1 MVNVY
6 NTECFRTDLSMKTFP
21 LVSVVVASYN
31 HADFIVKA
39 LDSVAE
45 QTYPN
50 LELIIVDDCSKDS
63 SVSKIKAWVAK
74 PKNKKRFAR
83 LIVEAKKV
91 NSGAHNTLNQGA
103 ALAQGRFVNFLNSD
117 DLFTPNRVEFLIDE
131 LNKSKT
137 LWGFTGV
144 NVIDDNGIEI
154 ASIKL
159 PPEVGFVYEGIEHAR
174 KNYPAL
180 SCGLLER
187 NFVVSTGNLFID
199 TKLFQQVGG
208 FRNLK
213 YLHDWDFILRTMRLA
228 EPVAID
234 EPLYSY
240 RLHGTNSFKSLANVA
255 AVEGAFV
262 MQEYFRSLDIGTPN
276 VFAPSP
282 KNWPVLFDLW
292 IDSLGLRHFL

>member
-1 MVNVY
+1 
-6 NTECFRTDLSMKTFP
+6 MKTFP

-39 LDSVAE
+39 LDSVAK

-50 LELIIVDDCSKDS
+50 LELIIVDDCSKDT
-63 SVSKIKAWVAK
+63 SVSKIKVWAAK
-74 PKNKKRFAR
+74 PKNKKRFVR
-83 LIVEAKKV
+83 FIVEAKEI
-91 NSGAHNTLNQGA
+91 NSGAHNTLNKGA
-103 ALAQGRFVNFLNSD
+103 ALAQGQFINFLNSD
-117 DLFTPNRVEFLIDE
+117 DLFASNRIE
-131 LNKSKT
+131 LLVNQLSESNA

-154 ASIKL
+154 PSIKL

-174 KNYPAL
+174 KNYPSL

-208 FRNLK
+208 FRSLK

-228 EPVAID
+228 EPVAVD

-262 MQEYFRSLDIGTPN
+262 MQEYFRSLAIGTPN
-276 VFAPSP
+276 SLAPSP
-282 KNWPVLFDLW
+282 KNWSVLFDLW
-292 IDSLGLRHFL
+292 IDSIGLRHLCN

>member
-1 MVNVY
+1 
-6 NTECFRTDLSMKTFP
+6 MKTFP

-39 LDSVAE
+39 LDSVAK

-50 LELIIVDDCSKDS
+50 LELIIVDDCSKDT
-63 SVSKIKAWVAK
+63 SVSKIKAWAAK
-74 PKNKKRFAR
+74 PKNKKRFVR
-83 LIVEAKKV
+83 FIVEAKEI
-91 NSGAHNTLNQGA
+91 NSGAHNTLNKGA
-103 ALAQGRFVNFLNSD
+103 ALAQGQFINFLNSD
-117 DLFTPNRVEFLIDE
+117 DLFASNRIE
-131 LNKSKT
+131 LLVNQLSESNA
-137 LWGFTGV
+137 LWGVTGV

-154 ASIKL
+154 PSIKL

-174 KNYPAL
+174 KNYPSL

-199 TKLFQQVGG
+199 TTLFQQVGG
-208 FRNLK
+208 FRSLK

-228 EPVAID
+228 EPVAVD

-240 RLHGTNSFKSLANVA
+240 RLHGANSFKSLANVA

-262 MQEYFRSLDIGTPN
+262 MQDYFRSLDIGTPN
-276 VFAPSP
+276 VLAPSP

-292 IDSLGLRHFL
+292 IDSIGLRHLCN

>member
-1 MVNVY
+1 
-6 NTECFRTDLSMKTFP
+6 MKNFP

-39 LDSVAE
+39 LDSVAK

-50 LELIIVDDCSKDS
+50 LELIIVDDCSKDT
-63 SVSKIKAWVAK
+63 SVSKIKAWAAK
-74 PKNKKRFAR
+74 PKNKKRFVHF
-83 LIVEAKKV
+83 IVEAKEI
-91 NSGAHNTLNQGA
+91 NSGAHNTLNKGA
-103 ALAQGRFVNFLNSD
+103 ALAQGQFINFLNSD
-117 DLFTPNRVEFLIDE
+117 DLFASNRIE
-131 LNKSKT
+131 LLVNQLSESNA

-144 NVIDDNGIEI
+144 NVIDNNGIEI
-154 ASIKL
+154 PSIKL

-174 KNYPAL
+174 KNYPSL

-199 TKLFQQVGG
+199 AKLFQQVGG

-262 MQEYFRSLDIGTPN
+262 MQGYFRSLAIGTPN
-276 VFAPSP
+276 SLSPSP
-282 KNWPVLFDLW
+282 KNWSVLFDLW
-292 IDSLGLRHFL
+292 IDSIGLRHLCN

>member
-1 MVNVY
+1 
-6 NTECFRTDLSMKTFP
+6 MKNFP
-21 LVSVVVASYN
+21 LVSVIVASYN

-39 LDSVAE
+39 LDSVAT
-45 QTYPN
+45 QTYSN

-74 PKNKKRFAR
+74 PKNKKRFVR
-83 LIVEAKKV
+83 LIVEAKEI

-103 ALAQGRFVNFLNSD
+103 AFAQGQFVNFLNSD
-117 DLFTPNRVEFLIDE
+117 DLFAPNRIESLVDLLIQS
-131 LNKSKT
+131 NAC
-137 LWGFTGV
+137 WGFTGV
-144 NVIDDNGIEI
+144 NVIDDDGIEI
-154 ASIKL
+154 PSVKL

-187 NFVVSTGNLFID
+187 NFVVSTGNLFVD

-213 YLHDWDFILRTMRLA
+213 YLHDWDFILRSMRLA
-228 EPVAID
+228 EPIAID

-262 MQEYFRSLDIGTPN
+262 MQEYFRSLAIGTPN
-276 VFAPSP
+276 SLAPSP
-282 KNWPVLFDLW
+282 KNWAILFELW
-292 IDSLGLRHFL
+292 VDSIGLRHFM

>member
-1 MVNVY
+1 M
-6 NTECFRTDLSMKTFP
+6 MKNLP

-39 LDSVAE
+39 LDSVAT

-50 LELIIVDDCSKDS
+50 LELIVVDDCSKDA
-63 SVSKIKAWVAK
+63 SVAKIKAWVAK
-74 PKNKKRFAR
+74 PKNKKRFVR
-83 LIVEAKKV
+83 LIIDAKEI

-103 ALAQGRFVNFLNSD
+103 ALAQGQFVNFLNSD
-117 DLFTPNRVEFLIDE
+117 DLFSLNRVELLVNE
-131 LNKSKT
+131 LSESNAR
-137 LWGFTGV
+137 WGFTGV
-144 NVIDDNGIEI
+144 NVVDDNGIEI
-154 ASIKL
+154 PPIRL

-174 KNYPAL
+174 KNFPSL

-187 NFVVSTGNLFID
+187 NFVVSTGNLFVD
-199 TKLFQQVGG
+199 TALFGQVGG
-208 FRNLK
+208 FRDLK

-262 MQEYFRSLDIGTPN
+262 MQEYFRSLAIGTPN
-276 VFAPSP
+276 AFAPSA
-282 KNWPVLFDLW
+282 KNWAVLFDLW
-292 IDSLGLRHFL
+292 VDSIGLRHFV

>member
-1 MVNVY
+1 
-6 NTECFRTDLSMKTFP
+6 MKNFP
-21 LVSVVVASYN
+21 LVSVIVASYN

-39 LDSVAE
+39 LDSVAT

-63 SVSKIKAWVAK
+63 SVSKIKAWAAK
-74 PKNKKRFAR
+74 PKNKKRFVR
-83 LIVEAKKV
+83 LIVDAKEI
-91 NSGAHNTLNQGA
+91 NSGAYNTLNQGA
-103 ALAQGRFVNFLNSD
+103 ALAQGQFVNFLNSD
-117 DLFTPNRVEFLIDE
+117 DLFLPNRIESLVNE
-131 LNKSKT
+131 LSESNAS
-137 LWGFTGV
+137 WGFTGV
-144 NVIDDNGIEI
+144 NVIDDEGIEI
-154 ASIKL
+154 PSVKL

-187 NFVVSTGNLFID
+187 NFVVSTGNLFVD
-199 TKLFQQVGG
+199 TKLFLQVGG

-213 YLHDWDFILRTMRLA
+213 YLHDWDFILRIMRLA

-255 AVEGAFV
+255 VVEGAFV
-262 MQEYFRSLDIGTPN
+262 MQEYFRSLEIGTPN
-276 VFAPSP
+276 SLAPSP
-282 KNWPVLFDLW
+282 KNWARLFDLW
-292 IDSLGLRHFL
+292 VDSIGLRHFV